1 MDKIYIA
8 VCDDDPVFR
17 ETLSCEINLYAKQ
30 NELDITIV
38 PFSNGLEL
46 LISETH
52 YNLIFLDYKM
62 GIMNGLETARKLRAK
77 EVKCPIIFVTSF
89 NEIVYDVF
97 EVNAFRFIKKPMEK
111 HILHKAMDDFL
122 DQFRNSSIISFNS
135 SGKNISVYADDI
147 IYVEGKGKGCV
158 VHTDNEV
165 YPVLQDIAL
174 FTEVL
179 PEEDFYRCHRLFS
192 VNMKYIRTI
201 DTSTATFHNGD
212 IIKID
217 RSKRGAFKDALI
229 AFRERKL

>member
-1 MDKIYIA
+1 
-8 VCDDDPVFR
+8 
-17 ETLSCEINLYAKQ
+17 
-30 NELDITIV
+30 
-38 PFSNGLEL
+38 
-46 LISETH
+46 
-52 YNLIFLDYKM
+52 
-62 GIMNGLETARKLRAK
+62 
-77 EVKCPIIFVTSF
+77 
-89 NEIVYDVF
+89 
-97 EVNAFRFIKKPMEK
+97 
-111 HILHKAMDDFL
+111 MDDFL

-201 DTSTATFHNGD
+201 DTSTATFNNGD